1 MNREALYNTFKRLT
15 VIVTFLAM
23 TTSCVPG
30 GTARSKRTS
39 TSDQKI
45 DSSGSGK
52 GQGAD
57 RQNGSIDGSG
67 LTTVEGKV
75 DLKHIVDPFT
85 GTYKT
90 KVTIP
95 KNYKGK
101 LYLSGLNVTSLNS
114 KIVKVRFRFGREYEE
129 IVIPATIGHASG
141 ITPSTDVELL
151 ILDLED
157 QPFQNMRL
165 LYDLYDYN
173 DYDTNDDGQ
182 EFGSSDS
189 AQEPTTNVRNSGL
202 YCRGLYLEDDP
213 TFTISSTNDSCDA
226 AGEMCLYSY
235 ARILDAGLS
244 YVNGTVETS
253 INPSEPQV
261 DMGSTGY
268 ANQSQAQ
275 LLKTCLPDV
284 DHRSSLESV
293 LQTTFTSSS
302 TTKVAYGDQAF
313 GSTYIYRGPYRSVS
327 RSYWE
332 IKSGALFSDMS
343 VAGTNPSGL
352 FQAVLN
358 NAPSTTLLD
367 PNIQAEA
374 GIKSFLFPRAGSM
387 SLQANIEYIG
397 LTDLTSQLSAAR
409 TIRQLVSSGD
419 TTYMDGCNLRISSYD
434 AARNESVSSCSVTAT
449 IDIIY
454 TNSDGNTEVITSS
467 TDLKLQLTRASQTDF
482 EGKEVRYSA
491 LNKCSNSNACGANE
505 CCFNERCWSKDLVSQ
520 CIEDSNQQGNLAVGV
535 NCSSDYQCQSLC
547 CSNSTGSCAV
557 HNPSLSAY
565 CNKSPGQQCVA
576 QEFCREEMVQTCYKV
591 KTGINSNGETTCALR
606 CYYVPTYGDCVN
618 GVCIAPD
625 TPAVPTFDPADPQCS
640 DAIDP
645 PTTL

>member
-1 MNREALYNTFKRLT
+1 MDKEVLYNTLKKIICIAT
-15 VIVTFLAM
+15 ILAM
-23 TTSCVPG
+23 AGSCVPG
-30 GTARSKRTS
+30 GSARSKRTT
-39 TSDQKI
+39 TSDQQI
-45 DSSGSGK
+45 DSSGSGT

-57 RQNGSIDGSG
+57 RQNGAIDGSG
-67 LTTVEGKV
+67 VATVQGKV

-101 LYLSGLNVTSLNS
+101 LYISGLNVTSLNS

-129 IVIPATIGHASG
+129 IVIPATIGRASG

-173 DYDTNDDGQ
+173 DYDTNDNGV
-182 EFGSSDS
+182 EFESTDS
-189 AQEPTTNVRNSGL
+189 VQTPTTNVRDSGL
-202 YCRGLYLEDDP
+202 FCRGLYLEDDP
-213 TFTISSTNDSCDA
+213 TFTISSTNDACDA
-226 AGEMCLYSY
+226 TGEVCLYSY

-244 YVNGTVETS
+244 YINGTVETS
-253 INPSEPQV
+253 INPSEPQLDV
-261 DMGSTGY
+261 GSTGD
-268 ANQSQAQ
+268 ANQSQTQ
-275 LLKTCLPDV
+275 LLKKCLPDV
-284 DHRSSLESV
+284 DHRSSIETI
-293 LQTTFTSSS
+293 LQTTFASSS
-302 TTKVAYGDQAF
+302 TSKVAYGDQGF
-313 GSTYIYRGPYRSVS
+313 SGSYIYRGPYRSVS

-343 VAGTNPSGL
+343 VAGTTPSGL
-352 FQAVLN
+352 FQSVLN
-358 NAPSTTLLD
+358 NAPSATSTDL
-367 PNIQAEA
+367 NIQADA
-374 GIKSFLFPRAGSM
+374 GIKSFIFPRAGSM

-397 LTDLTSQLSAAR
+397 FTDMTSQLTAAR
-409 TIRQLVSSGD
+409 TVRQLVSSGN
-419 TTYMDGCNLRISSYD
+419 TVNMDGCNLRVSSYD
-434 AARNESVSSCSVTAT
+434 SARNESVSSCSVSAT

-467 TDLKLQLTRASQTDF
+467 TDLKLQLTRASETDF
-482 EGKEVRYSA
+482 EGNEVRYSA
-491 LNKCSNSNACGANE
+491 LNKCSSSNACGANE
-505 CCFNERCWSKDLVSQ
+505 CCFNERCWSKDLVGQ
-520 CIEDSNQQGNLAVGV
+520 CLESTNQNANLAVGV

-547 CSNSTGSCAV
+547 CSKSTGSCAV

-565 CNKSPGQQCVA
+565 CSKSPGQQCVA

-591 KTGINSNGETTCALR
+591 KTGINSNGATTCALR
-606 CYYVPTYGDCVN
+606 CYYVPTYGSCVN
-618 GVCIAPD
+618 GVCIAPT
-625 TPAVPTFDPADPQCS
+625 TPDVPTFDPTNPQCS